1 MHFNKHGSKSSCDPK
16 NVHSWENNHQ
26 SHVGRE
32 LLILVM
38 KIKGFINDRC
48 LLFLSTIGLFR
59 YKFNSRLANDYA
71 NPNKRQTPQSE
82 EKLSYYFVFRHSLLA
97 RIP

>member
-16 NVHSWENNHQ
+16 NVHSLENNHQ

-38 KIKGFINDRC
+38 QIKGFINDRC
-48 LLFLSTIGLFR
+48 LLFLSIIGLFR
-59 YKFNSRLANDYA
+59 YKFNSRLANVVLCKSQQDRHHA
-71 NPNKRQTPQSE
+71 HIQKRNCHIISSSGVV
-82 EKLSYYFVFRHSLLA
+82 SY
-97 RIP
+97 